1 MFAAVCCER
10 ERERRAGKVLYVSKR
25 NSSGI
30 NLYVYEDWMDGQK
43 AESSARSECERGSC
57 NRR

>member
-1 MFAAVCCER
+1 MCCER